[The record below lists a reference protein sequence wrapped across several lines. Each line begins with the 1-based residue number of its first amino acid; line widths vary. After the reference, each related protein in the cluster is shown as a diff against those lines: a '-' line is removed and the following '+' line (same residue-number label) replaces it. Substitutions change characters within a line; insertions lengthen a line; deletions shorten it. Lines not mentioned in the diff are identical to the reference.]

1 MQARALIWIVL
12 LVTILGGGGFAYYQY
27 NRELPD
33 LTDQPAEVT
42 LTAVSLY
49 QAFEADEAGA
59 TEEYLGKV
67 IELSGQIME
76 KQTTPDESII
86 LLLEA
91 GDGLGVVNCG
101 VNAADLT
108 PAVKNLQHGDQVT
121 IRGMCDGY
129 VNLLSQVN
137 LSRCTVISPK

>member
-101 VNAADLT
+101 VIAAELT
-108 PAVKNLQHGDQVT
+108 PAVKILQH
-121 IRGMCDGY
+121 
-129 VNLLSQVN
+129 
-137 LSRCTVISPK
+137 